1 MTILVPVLGDQLS
14 LNISSLL
21 GRDKT
26 QTVVLMVE
34 VHEETVYVKHHK
46 AKLVYILSA
55 MRHHAELLRSEG
67 WVVDYVTL
75 DDPENAG
82 SFTGELARAIERHA
96 PEQICVT
103 EAGEW
108 RVKAMLDSW
117 PDRFDV
123 PVTLYTDD
131 RFLASHAEFEAWA
144 EGRKQL
150 RMEYFYRD
158 MRRKSGL
165 LMDGNDP
172 AGGQWNYDAE
182 NRKPAQRDSTIPR
195 PLHFTPDAITRDVM
209 QLVASHFGD
218 HIGSMDSFSFAV
230 TRADALK
237 QQTHFLDHVLANF
250 GDFQDAMLTDEP
262 FLWHSILS
270 PYINSGLLDPLEL
283 CKEVEQRYRDGDI
296 PVNAAEG
303 FIRQII
309 GWREYVRGIY
319 WLAGPDYV
327 RRNALGATRP
337 LPSFYWT
344 GQTDMHCLSQ
354 AIGQTLEFAYA
365 HHIQRLMITG
375 NFALLIGVDPQ
386 EVHEWYLAVY
396 ADAYEWVELP
406 NTLGMS
412 QFADGGMLA
421 SKPYAA
427 SGAYINRMSD
437 YCRTCRYDVKSKT
450 GPDACPF
457 NALYWDFIARN
468 EATLRGNPRM
478 AMPYKNWERMS
489 AADKSALQRQAT
501 KFLETLG

>member
-1 MTILVPVLGDQLS
+1 MTTLVPVLGDQLS

-21 GRDKT
+21 GQDKGRT
-26 QTVVLMVE
+26 IILMVE
-34 VHEETVYVKHHK
+34 VDEEAVYVKHHK

-67 WVVDYVTL
+67 WQVDYVTL

-96 PEQICVT
+96 PENIRVT

-117 PDRFDV
+117 NDRFDI
-123 PVTLYTDD
+123 PVTICPDD
-131 RFLASHAEFEAWA
+131 RFLASHAEFESWA
-144 EGRKQL
+144 GGLKQL
-150 RMEYFYRD
+150 RMEFFYRD

-165 LMDGNDP
+165 LMDGKDP
-172 AGGQWNYDAE
+172 AGGQWNFDAE
-182 NRKPAQRDSTIPR
+182 NRKPANRDSAVPR
-195 PLHFTPDAITRDVM
+195 PLHFTPDAITHNVM
-209 QLVASHFGD
+209 QLVAARFHD
-218 HIGSMDSFSFAV
+218 HIGSIDSFGFAV
-230 TRADALK
+230 TRADALN
-237 QQTHFLDHVLANF
+237 QQAYFLDHVLINF
-250 GDFQDAMLTDEP
+250 GDFQDAMLSGEP

-283 CKEVEQRYRDGDI
+283 CKEVEERYRQGKI
-296 PVNAAEG
+296 AINAAEG

-327 RRNALGATRP
+327 RRNALGAARQ
-337 LPSFYWT
+337 LPDFYWT
-344 GQTDMHCLSQ
+344 GKTDMQCLSQ
-354 AIGQTLEFAYA
+354 AIGQTLEYGYA

-375 NFALLIGVDPQ
+375 NFALLIGVDPE
-386 EVHEWYLAVY
+386 EVHRWYLAVY
-396 ADAYEWVELP
+396 VDAYEWVELP

-437 YCRTCRYDVKSKT
+437 YCRTCRYDVKLKT

-457 NALYWDFIARN
+457 NALYWDFIGRN
-468 EATLRGNPRM
+468 EAKLRANPRM

-489 AADKSALQRQAT
+489 AEDKSALHEQAT